1 MEFHLKTISLLV
13 GLVVGTVNAD
23 NSKPI
28 NDKQNKTFDFETN
41 TLQINPPLML
51 AKNFDSNVTTKH
63 FFISE
68 KYDGVR
74 AYWNG
79 NQLLSRSGRRIFA
92 PSWFTKDFPSVPLDG
107 ELWIER
113 GSFEKVSAAIRT
125 KHVKPQDWQTIKYM
139 VFDLPHSQKIFHERV
154 KQLENIVNSLNSNH
168 LKLIEQIEVS
178 SEAQVKNYLTEVI
191 ANQGE
196 GVILQHPNNLY
207 TPGRSNGVF
216 KLKPF
221 HDAEAVVI
229 AYLPGKG
236 KYQGMMGAVRV
247 RNKQGQVFK
256 IGSGF
261 SDLQRINPPEIGSQ
275 ITYRYRG
282 KTINDIPRF
291 ATFLRVREAE

>member
-23 NSKPI
+23 NSKPV
-28 NDKQNKTFDFETN
+28 NVKQNKIFDFETN
-41 TLQINPPLML
+41 TPQNNLPLML

-79 NQLLSRSGRRIFA
+79 KQLLSRSGRRISA

-113 GSFEKVSAAIRT
+113 GSFEKVSATVRT
-125 KHVKPQDWQTIKYM
+125 KHVNPEDWQEIKYM
-139 VFDLPHSQKIFHERV
+139 VFDLPRSHEVFSDRV
-154 KQLENIVNSLNSNH
+154 KQLEKLVNSLNSNN
-168 LKLIEQIEVS
+168 LKLIEQKRIS
-178 SEAQVKNYLTEVI
+178 GKLQVKAYLAEVI

-196 GVILQHPNNLY
+196 GVMLQHRNNLY

-236 KYQGMMGAVRV
+236 KYKGMMGAVRV

-261 SDLQRINPPEIGSQ
+261 SDLQRVNPPEIGSQ

-282 KTINDIPRF
+282 KTTNDIPRF
-291 ATFLRVREAE
+291 ATFLRVRGKE